1 MRQGIRSLL
10 GIQVGSADDFTSVS
24 EKIVSEE
31 FVGQV
36 DLSHDIDEVE
46 HFTEEESQGV
56 DVVGAFVIVQEADD
70 PLNSG
75 AFNIRID
82 ERGLQF

>member
-1 MRQGIRSLL
+1 MCQGIRSLL
-10 GIQVGSADDFTSVS
+10 GIQIGVGNDFTSVG
-24 EKIVSEE
+24 EEIVSEE